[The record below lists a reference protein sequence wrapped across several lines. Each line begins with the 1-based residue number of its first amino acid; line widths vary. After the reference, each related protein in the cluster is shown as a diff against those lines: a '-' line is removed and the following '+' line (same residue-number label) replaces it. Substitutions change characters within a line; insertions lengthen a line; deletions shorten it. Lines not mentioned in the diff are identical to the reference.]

1 MHPPKDVRPAV
12 APSRAGARSDK
23 GARYTAWLVKY
34 RLLVV
39 LLTVALAAAS
49 AVGASKL
56 EFDSTLEGWLLEDD
70 PGLVAYRDFIDRFV
84 GDEISVIGVTADN
97 VFDPKVLATIDR
109 MSKAARK
116 APHAHRVRSLTNV
129 KIFDNDP
136 EGGLEIRR
144 LIKTL
149 PRTAEAAAALRRKAL
164 DNPLLAGT
172 LVAADGKTTAIV
184 VELVGG
190 DNLMQRKMEQVRELE
205 KIVAGVG
212 AAGEGM
218 PAGLGLH
225 LGGTP
230 VLDKAFYDY
239 NQRDFR
245 IILPVSSFVVLLFA
259 WLIFRRP
266 FFTVLPSMVVL
277 LSLLIVFGLMGFLGL
292 KVSILSTMVAALV
305 LAVGVADAVH
315 VLSDY
320 RRNLEQGLDRAVA
333 LRRSVAHLFIPCLFT
348 SITTAAGFLSL
359 LTSDLSPVREG
370 GWLSAVGVMIA
381 FGLSMTLM
389 PALLSFAKRHPTRQ
403 EGGPLDRLV
412 GAVASRM
419 GGLSR
424 PASVKVLVVSAVLM
438 LAVAARLIFGGMH
451 VGANPI
457 GYFRPGDPVRLATE
471 LIDERLGG
479 STSIELL
486 VSAPDGGLKDPEILR
501 RMDRVQRYVETLPGV
516 SRALSVVDY
525 IKELNR
531 VVHDGDKR
539 HAVVPNSRA
548 AVAQYYMLLEGEEE
562 YASMVQSNES
572 LGRVTALVNFSGSD
586 ALAKRLPEVQAR
598 LQREFA
604 GTGASATITGFVK
617 LMGDMEHYL
626 VRSQIDSM
634 LLAFAVI
641 TLMMFILLRSLRL
654 GLLAMIPNLVPIF
667 LGLGFMTLIG
677 VGLDPGTVMIG
688 SIALGLVVDDT
699 VHFMVQLKRRARA
712 GDSMSE
718 AIAGT
723 LQRAGRPIILTSVI
737 LMAGFLVATLG
748 SFNPNVNFGFISA
761 VVILLALLSDLVI
774 LPAALKVL
782 RPRLVGNHDTSEQR
796 KEGHGDATPDTTP
809 STRGAPPAAGRAALR
824 RGLRPTDPAARA

>member
-1 MHPPKDVRPAV
+1 MQAKNETQSAV
-12 APSRAGARSDK
+12 GPSRAGARSDK

-34 RLLVV
+34 RLLVL

-84 GDEISVIGVTADN
+84 GDEISVIGVTADD

-109 MSKAARK
+109 VSKAARK
-116 APHAHRVRSLTNV
+116 APHVHRVRSLTNV

-136 EGGLEIRR
+136 DGGLEIER

-149 PRTAEAAAALRRKAL
+149 PASAKAAAALRRQAL

-172 LVAADGKTTAIV
+172 LVAKDGKTTAIV

-190 DNLMQRKMEQVRELE
+190 PDLMQRKMEQVRVLE
-205 KIVAGVG
+205 QIVAGSG
-212 AAGEGM
+212 A
-218 PAGLGLH
+218 PAGVGLH

-239 NQRDFR
+239 NKRDFR
-245 IILPVSSFVVLLFA
+245 IILPVSSFVVLLIA

-381 FGLSMTLM
+381 FGLSMTLL
-389 PALLSFAKRHPTRQ
+389 PALLSFARRRPARR
-403 EGGPLDRLV
+403 EAGPLDRLV

-424 PASVKVLVVSAVLM
+424 PASVKVLVVSAALV
-438 LAVAARLIFGGMH
+438 LAVAARLIFGGMN

-457 GYFRPGDPVRLATE
+457 GYFRPGDPVRSATE

-486 VSAPDGGLKDPEILR
+486 VNAPEGGLKDPEILR

-539 HAVVPNSRA
+539 HAVVPGSRQ

-562 YASMVQSNES
+562 YSSMVQQNES
-572 LGRVTALVNFSGSD
+572 LGRITALVNFSGSD

-598 LQREFA
+598 LKQEFA
-604 GTGASATITGFVK
+604 GTGATATITGFVK

-654 GLLAMIPNLVPIF
+654 GLLAMIPNLVPIL

-699 VHFMVQLKRRARA
+699 VHFMVQLKRRVRR
-712 GDSMSE
+712 GDTMST
-718 AIAGT
+718 AIDGT
-723 LQRAGRPIILTSVI
+723 LHRAGRPIILTSVI
-737 LMAGFLVATLG
+737 LIAGFLVATLG

-761 VVILLALLSDLVI
+761 VVILLALLADLVI

-782 RPRLVGNHDTSEQR
+782 RPRLVGNHDAPARR
-796 KEGHGDATPDTTP
+796 KEGHGETP
-809 STRGAPPAAGRAALR
+809 SKPDARPAAGRADLQ
-824 RGLRPTDPAARA
+824 RGLRPEEPAASA